1 MSLKTQT
8 NLKKKGKGRKYTILV
23 RVLLIA
29 FLIILAFQSVSR
41 ESLTIIASNLDKRF
55 QFWRNKLNG
64 IYPSSQVNH
73 HPPGYRNSTIRQ
85 PNFPIV
91 KNFSP
96 KSVMRQINNDVRV
109 TAHEALN
116 PMYKLGNA
124 SYPSPSPSRT
134 PSTRRTRVSRK
145 KPIPL
150 KQTRKPK
157 PRPVKR
163 TRKPRGPDDWMY
175 DNVLNLDEEWYL
187 FAYAFVLIFAYEYL
201 LIVSSLNN
209 FLPGDTQLLAGAEGS
224 RIAAFTISLTY
235 K

>member
-1 MSLKTQT
+1 MSLKAQT

-55 QFWRNKLNG
+55 QFWRNKLNAL
-64 IYPSSQVNH
+64 SSQVNH
-73 HPPGYRNSTIRQ
+73 GYRNSTIRQ
-85 PNFPIV
+85 PYFPIV
-91 KNFSP
+91 KNLSP
-96 KSVMRQINNDVRV
+96 KSVTRQINNDVREYIPV

-187 FAYAFVLIFAYEYL
+187 FAYAFVLIFASEYL

-209 FLPGDTQLLAGAEGS
+209 FLPGDTQLLAGAEGL

>member
-1 MSLKTQT
+1 MS
-8 NLKKKGKGRKYTILV
+8 LKKKGKGRKYTILV

-55 QFWRNKLNG
+55 QFWRNKLNALN
-64 IYPSSQVNH
+64 PSQVNH
-73 HPPGYRNSTIRQ
+73 HPPGYRNGTIRQ
-85 PNFPIV
+85 PDFPIV
-91 KNFSP
+91 KTLSP
-96 KSVMRQINNDVRV
+96 KSVTRQINNDVREYIPV

-116 PMYKLGNA
+116 PIYKLGNA

-134 PSTRRTRVSRK
+134 SSTRGTRVSRK

-175 DNVLNLDEEWYL
+175 DGVLNLDEEWYL
-187 FAYAFVLIFAYEYL
+187 CAYELVFIFASEYL

-209 FLPGDTQLLAGAEGS
+209 FLPGDTQLLAGAEG
-224 RIAAFTISLTY
+224 
-235 K
+235 